1 MTQKELREAMKIRPV
16 LKQIDHILGKN
27 ATPGQKMELFVLV
40 QAQVEAAMKRTL
52 HDLTCCNAKE
62 ADENNPYFRRS

>member
-16 LKQIDHILGKN
+16 LKQIDHILGKS

-40 QAQVEAAMKRTL
+40 QAQVEAAMKRTMR
-52 HDLTCCNAKE
+52 DLTGWMPGQK
-62 ADENNPYFRRS
+62 